1 MENSK
6 INWEKLSHQPAAI
19 LGDGVS
25 GRGLKKLLQRL
36 EWNSRIFD
44 EKGIPLTASK
54 LSEASVVLVS
64 PGFSP
69 NHPWMQMVHS
79 SQIPFYGEMDFA
91 SSFLMAKPLGVTGT
105 NGKTTLSYLI
115 GHIMSQLGEQ
125 NVLLGNM
132 GNSLSQY
139 LGSCSNQRDKV
150 ILEISSF
157 QARNLKILKPSC
169 SFWTNFEDDHLDY
182 HQNRRDYFLSK
193 MRLIERTSGPCF
205 AGESVKFAAR
215 KLGIKYPD
223 NIRFIERPG
232 TAKFPLPAN
241 HFLSS
246 FPQRENYSLAEAY
259 FKSRGVSE
267 KKIAEM
273 AISFVPQPYRLTP
286 VTKINNTLFW
296 NDSKST
302 NLSSTIAAFRSMGGK
317 TTWIGGGKSKGNR
330 ITEFAKEIKDY
341 LDEAFVIGEVS
352 DELSISLAEKGVPV
366 SRCKSLP
373 EAVEGAYRSGRPKN
387 NILFSPGFSSFD
399 QFQNYEERGKIFNQA
414 VFDLKKKVR
423 VSTHSST
430 T

>member
-6 INWEKLSHQPAAI
+6 IDWEKLSHQPAAI

-54 LSEASVVLVS
+54 LSEVSVALLS

-69 NHPWMQMVHS
+69 NHPWVQMVRS

-91 SSFLMAKPLGVTGT
+91 SSFLKEKPLGVTGT
-105 NGKTTLSYLI
+105 NGKTTLTYLL
-115 GHIMSQLGEQ
+115 GHIMTQLGEK

-132 GNSLSQY
+132 GDSLSQY
-139 LGSCSNQRDKV
+139 LGGSNTHEGKI

-157 QARNLKILKPSC
+157 QARNLELLEPDC

-182 HQNRRDYFLSK
+182 HQNRQDYFLSK

-215 KLGIKYPD
+215 KLGIKCPD

-232 TAKFPLPAN
+232 AAKFPLPEN

-259 FKSRGVSE
+259 FKSMGISE

-273 AISFVPQPYRLTP
+273 AFSFVPQPYRLSP
-286 VTKINNTLFW
+286 VAKINNTLFW

-302 NLSSTIAAFRSMGGK
+302 NLSSTIAACRSMGGK

-330 ITEFAKEIKDY
+330 IPKFAREIKDY

-352 DELSISLAEKGVPV
+352 DELSISLTEKGVPV
-366 SRCKSLP
+366 SRCENLQ
-373 EAVEGAYRSGRPKN
+373 EAVEGAYRSERSKA
-387 NILFSPGFSSFD
+387 NILFSPGFSSID
-399 QFQNYEERGKIFNQA
+399 QFQNYEERGKLFNQA

-423 VSTHSST
+423 ISTHSST

>member
-6 INWEKLSHQPAAI
+6 IDWEKLSHQPAAI

-54 LSEASVVLVS
+54 LSEVSIALLS

-69 NHPWMQMVHS
+69 NHPWVQMVRS

-91 SSFLMAKPLGVTGT
+91 SSFLKEKPLGVTGT
-105 NGKTTLSYLI
+105 NGKTTLTYLL
-115 GHIMSQLGEQ
+115 GHIMTQLGEK

-132 GNSLSQY
+132 GDSLSQY
-139 LGSCSNQRDKV
+139 LGGCNTHEGKI

-157 QARNLKILKPSC
+157 QARNLELLEPDC

-182 HQNRRDYFLSK
+182 HQNRQDYFLSK

-232 TAKFPLPAN
+232 AAKFPLPEN

-259 FKSRGVSE
+259 FKSMGISE

-273 AISFVPQPYRLTP
+273 AFSFVPQPYRLSP
-286 VTKINNTLFW
+286 VAKINNTLFW

-302 NLSSTIAAFRSMGGK
+302 NLSSTIAACRSMGGK

-330 ITEFAKEIKDY
+330 IPKFAREIKDF

-352 DELSISLAEKGVPV
+352 DELSISLSEKGVPV
-366 SRCKSLP
+366 SRCENLQ
-373 EAVEGAYRSGRPKN
+373 EAVEGAYRSGRSKA

-399 QFQNYEERGKIFNQA
+399 QFQNYEERGKLFNQA

-423 VSTHSST
+423 ISTHSST